1 MLGVPTLSTNKLMLL
16 CLSSSMVG
24 MVEKIWGKQ
33 PLLGGSK
40 QEECSLFG
48 GKSYVSCQKISK
60 NLGTTVPSDAI
71 LVIAP

>member
-1 MLGVPTLSTNKLMLL
+1 
-16 CLSSSMVG
+16 MVG